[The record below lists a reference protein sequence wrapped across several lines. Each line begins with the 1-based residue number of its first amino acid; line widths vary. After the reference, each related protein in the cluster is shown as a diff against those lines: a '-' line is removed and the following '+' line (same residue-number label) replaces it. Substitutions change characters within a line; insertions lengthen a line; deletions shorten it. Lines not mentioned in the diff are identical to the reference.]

1 MIAMEHARFNKMVE
15 PHKTLHGHGQNQW
28 LPLEQSSEG
37 QSGGHRDT
45 GEGKVGEVG
54 GAGGGPGG
62 QGGEGGQG
70 GRASVELRALNAAG
84 SVKAGPT
91 KGGGVEED
99 GTVHVATEGVTVGG
113 DNEAPATAMV
123 VVPAPALQV
132 ELISYSALPAC
143 LSKRGRHVAW
153 VCIVVVGAINAVAL
167 ILEVHSAV
175 LSMIH
180 VAAAKAAGAA
190 VAAAVAAV
198 VNATANGTIDSSA
211 VIPV

>member
-1 MIAMEHARFNKMVE
+1 M
-15 PHKTLHGHGQNQW
+15 
-28 LPLEQSSEG
+28 
-37 QSGGHRDT
+37 
-45 GEGKVGEVG
+45 
-54 GAGGGPGG
+54 
-62 QGGEGGQG
+62 
-70 GRASVELRALNAAG
+70 ELRALDAAG
-84 SVKAGPT
+84 SVKEGPT
-91 KGGGVEED
+91 NEGGVED
-99 GTVHVATEGVTVGG
+99 GTVHVATDGVTVGG
-113 DNEAPATAMV
+113 DNEAPATAMM

-132 ELISYSALPAC
+132 ELISYSALPAW

-198 VNATANGTIDSSA
+198 ANATANGTIDSSA
-211 VIPV
+211 VMPV